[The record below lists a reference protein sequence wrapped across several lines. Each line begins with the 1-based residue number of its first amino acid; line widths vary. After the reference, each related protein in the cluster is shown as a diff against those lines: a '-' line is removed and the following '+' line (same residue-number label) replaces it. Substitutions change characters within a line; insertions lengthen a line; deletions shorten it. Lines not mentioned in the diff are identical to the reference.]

1 MGGRILDAK
10 TLLERKNLL
19 EKRKQKEFEVEVKD
33 LGVFKLRTPTTADLI
48 DAREYGGGDY
58 ENEFIVYTCTVE
70 PNLKSQELQ
79 QGFEVKDPVDIVNE
93 IFLPGEVAE
102 LATILVKSAGFNN
115 EVAKVV
121 DDTKN

>member
-1 MGGRILDAK
+1 MGGRILNAK

-33 LGVFKLRTPTTADLI
+33 LGVFKLRTPITADLI
-48 DAREYGGGDY
+48 DAREYGGGNREDEY
-58 ENEFIVYTCTVE
+58 VIYACTLE

-79 QGFEVKDPVDIVNE
+79 SGFEVKDPVDIVNE

-102 LATILVKSAGFNN
+102 LATILVRSAGFNDD
-115 EVAKVV
+115 VAKVV